1 MPLLDNYLPGGGF
14 QSSGLVRTLGG
25 RLPSRDW
32 VRARQPYLDARGRP
46 CVTVTDLDGGY
57 TRNDSAGGEPK
68 PLLRAYTVAE
78 LFNRGYPVPLTAN
91 ATTLTKAAW
100 IELDRKIFRAY
111 RQRLKAA
118 SALEASASFG
128 GVDAMRKMTLETQRM
143 SDPGEAVVD
152 MLGRTEGRTDS
163 PLFDLVSLPLPLTH
177 ADFGYADREIGVS
190 LNSEMPLDTAMG
202 EAASRRVG
210 EAVEDQV
217 IGNVTGVTYATQT
230 SGYGAT
236 TGSSTVYGWK
246 TFPARL
252 TKNNMTVPTGSNG
265 NQTLTDIL
273 AALNQLQ
280 NQWVYGPFTI
290 FHSVDWSPFMN
301 NVFSVSGGNQPG
313 ETLRSMILKN
323 PDIKDVVRLDRLT
336 DTFTMLFVALDGLTT
351 DMVNAMEISTIQ
363 WEERGGLEKRFK
375 VLACKVPRVRADFNN
390 RTGILQATTT

>member
-217 IGNVTGVTYATQT
+217 IGNVTGVTYATQA

-236 TGSSTVYGWK
+236 TGSST
-246 TFPARL
+246 
-252 TKNNMTVPTGSNG
+252 
-265 NQTLTDIL
+265 
-273 AALNQLQ
+273 
-280 NQWVYGPFTI
+280 
-290 FHSVDWSPFMN
+290 
-301 NVFSVSGGNQPG
+301 
-313 ETLRSMILKN
+313 
-323 PDIKDVVRLDRLT
+323 
-336 DTFTMLFVALDGLTT
+336 
-351 DMVNAMEISTIQ
+351 
-363 WEERGGLEKRFK
+363 
-375 VLACKVPRVRADFNN
+375 
-390 RTGILQATTT
+390 